1 MDDKKLKLL
10 NLIKKVIT
18 YSDIELS
25 SGKKSSFYID
35 GRILTL
41 SPEGAYLIGEVFF
54 DLLKDKNVDA
64 VGGLELGAVPIC
76 GAVAAISYLKGRPI
90 RTFIVRKEPK
100 KHGLRKQIEG
110 PIKKGDKVIIIDDV
124 VTTGGSILKAIECA
138 EKEGLVVVGAVA
150 LFDRLEGAKEKFKE
164 KNINFI
170 SIFSKDD
177 LNVR

>member
-110 PIKKGDKVIIIDDV
+110 PIKKG
-124 VTTGGSILKAIECA
+124 